1 MGLVSGATKR
11 ICVVL
16 ELYTALTAVLHTH
29 IYSIQNSVHT
39 YACKH
44 AKVLQPCPTLCDP
57 MICSLSGSSVHG
69 NSPDKNTGVGC
80 HALLQGIIL
89 TQGLTPHL
97 PHCRPILY
105 HLSHQGC
112 IWVIHKT
119 GKICISTIYCIPVSV
134 SLFHNTIL
142 YSFAKIV
149 PLGKLGKGYK
159 VSLIF
164 LTTMCNYTINS
175 MKKNFF

>member
-1 MGLVSGATKR
+1 MSGYQELRDEGHQRKMGLVSGATKR

-16 ELYTALTAVLHTH
+16 ELYSALTAVLHTH

-80 HALLQGIIL
+80 HALLQGIFPSQKLNPGIL
-89 TQGLTPHL
+89 HGKQ
-97 PHCRPILY
+97 ILY
-105 HLSHQGC
+105 HLSHQGSPQQRE
-112 IWVIHKT
+112 IQVK
-119 GKICISTIYCIPVSV
+119 SQDS
-134 SLFHNTIL
+134 
-142 YSFAKIV
+142 
-149 PLGKLGKGYK
+149 
-159 VSLIF
+159 
-164 LTTMCNYTINS
+164 
-175 MKKNFF
+175 KKQRGCPEAGGDRN